1 MRLSAYYKAKGHLV
15 EWALPAQRY
24 DKVLASK
31 VFTFSSDYDYSLLNA
46 KEVIKGGTGYDITG
60 RLPEAVENSRMMDYF
75 IYPNILFPFSS
86 FQGAASVNV
95 LLSRS

>member
-1 MRLSAYYKAKGHLV
+1 MNIGLVDVDGHNFPNFALMRLSAYYKAKGHLV

-75 IYPNILFPFSS
+75 IYP
-86 FQGAASVNV
+86 Q
-95 LLSRS
+95 